1 MFENSSSLIFTLWI
15 WIQIRIQMDLDL
27 DLDPDPHFTV
37 MYWDPKHC
45 HTSILVYLGGSKV
58 QYTGTNC
65 Q

>member
-37 MYWDPKHC
+37 MYWDPKH
-45 HTSILVYLGGSKV
+45 
-58 QYTGTNC
+58 
-65 Q
+65 